1 MADFIR
7 PCSVADCERAV
18 YGYGYCKLHM
28 RRWQKHGDTDT
39 VRAPRL
45 PKPKVQCSA
54 PACVQNARN
63 AGLCA
68 SHYRNRRAGK
78 DLAPRNNL
86 PPSLPNEVWVG
97 VVGASG
103 DYQVSNQGRVR
114 SMPRIDRS
122 GRQIR
127 GRIMALS
134 THPLGYRYVALVY
147 NTGTRRRRPI
157 HQLVAEAF
165 IGPRPAGLH
174 VCHND
179 GDPANNR
186 PSNLR
191 YDTPSENGYDTV
203 RHGHHRGAS
212 ATHCKRGHEF
222 ATYAVY
228 EPNYNRRY
236 CGRCRKLRERP
247 H

>member
-1 MADFIR
+1 MPSPDWRDQVIYF
-7 PCSVADCERAV
+7 V
-18 YGYGYCKLHM
+18 M
-28 RRWQKHGDTDT
+28 TD
-39 VRAPRL
+39 RFA
-45 PKPKVQCSA
+45 
-54 PACVQNARN
+54 
-63 AGLCA
+63 
-68 SHYRNRRAGK
+68 
-78 DLAPRNNL
+78 
-86 PPSLPNEVWVG
+86 
-97 VVGASG
+97 
-103 DYQVSNQGRVR
+103 
-114 SMPRIDRS
+114 
-122 GRQIR
+122 
-127 GRIMALS
+127 
-134 THPLGYRYVALVY
+134 
-147 NTGTRRRRPI
+147 
-157 HQLVAEAF
+157 
-165 IGPRPAGLH
+165 
-174 VCHND
+174 D